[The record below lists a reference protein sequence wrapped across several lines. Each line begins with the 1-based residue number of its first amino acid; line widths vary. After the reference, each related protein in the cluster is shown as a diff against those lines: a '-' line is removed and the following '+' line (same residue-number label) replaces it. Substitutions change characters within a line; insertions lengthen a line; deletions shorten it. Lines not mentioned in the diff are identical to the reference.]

1 VTYWWAWLGI
11 SPAGITCD
19 SIRPV
24 ILTTRQ
30 RNEIFEM
37 IAARGLDPASF
48 ELADRTLISGRSQA
62 DLLHPP
68 TESGFIVWHPERLD
82 MYNANV
88 VVGGAEQLGCTSVG
102 WAELMDRLGIWADEV
117 KYEMDTADPWAE
129 LRRVP
134 QLLAASQT
142 PDASN
147 APFTPD
153 EQSEI
158 CRRLDEIKKLVRERF
173 ELTGEQ
179 LAVIDQRLDEAEEA
193 SKRLGRKDWVMMFY
207 GAVMST
213 FMTDAVP
220 ANVIQTVL
228 IAVLHGIA
236 HIFGFGG
243 PPPIITT

>member
-1 VTYWWAWLGI
+1 VTYWWAWLGFG
-11 SPAGITCD
+11 PARITCG
-19 SIRPV
+19 SIRSV
-24 ILTTRQ
+24 MLTTRQ
-30 RNEIFEM
+30 RNEIFGL
-37 IAARGLDPASF
+37 IAARGLDPASCQ
-48 ELADRTLISGRSQA
+48 LRDRTLGSGMSQA

-68 TESGFIVWHPERLD
+68 TKSIFTVWHPERLD
-82 MYNANV
+82 LYSANV
-88 VVGGAEQLGCTSVG
+88 VVGDAEQVGCTSVG
-102 WAELMDRLGIWADEV
+102 WPELMRRLARWADEV
-117 KYEMDTADPWAE
+117 RYEVDTADLWAE
-129 LRRVP
+129 LKRVP

-147 APFTPD
+147 APFTPN
-153 EQSEI
+153 EQSEVS
-158 CRRLDEIKKLVRERF
+158 RRLDEIKTLVRERF

-220 ANVIQTVL
+220 TNVIQTVL
-228 IAVLHGIA
+228 ITVLHGIA